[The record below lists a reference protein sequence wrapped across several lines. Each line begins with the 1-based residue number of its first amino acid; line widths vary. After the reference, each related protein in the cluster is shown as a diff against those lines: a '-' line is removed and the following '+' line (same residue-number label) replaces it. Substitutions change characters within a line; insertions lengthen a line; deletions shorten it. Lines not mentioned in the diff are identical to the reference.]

1 MKITRLWLLAGLI
14 LPITYIGLDIVSSL
28 EPTVPPDELS
38 MKTLVDVPPARYQT
52 PSGPER
58 FELVLDGEAVLDK
71 ETGFI
76 WEKSAITAYV
86 WSVLKQN

>member
-1 MKITRLWLLAGLI
+1 MKMTRLWLLAGLI
-14 LPITYIGLDIVSSL
+14 LPITYISLDIVSSL
-28 EPTVPPDELS
+28 EPAAPPAELS
-38 MKTLVDVPPARYQT
+38 VKTLIAVPPAQDQI
-52 PSGPER
+52 PPNPER
-58 FELVLDGEAVLDK
+58 FELVQDGEAVLDK